1 MSLFRV
7 NRYLGDDE
15 DGSIS
20 KESRAQVFLS
30 KLHLKAQENQKQRF
44 AECSET
50 QSGHQTKRKAY
61 NDSSQ
66 ESQRCKKRKSK
77 AVSDNIHSVEDE
89 VKRRKKVEMK
99 NQKNSHSDCEINRL
113 RGPGVVSS
121 YREVEKTPDDDIP
134 NPSSKMPSTP
144 SGFTVLGGFENR
156 PVQKVHRVLPDW
168 LAQPNVIP
176 RDLKSK
182 LVPCSNIRGLSVS
195 LLKKL
200 HHHGIQHFFPVQAE
214 VIPVILEGAHN
225 ALLIGQAGYQPR
237 DICVSAPTGSGKT
250 LAFVIPVLQVL
261 MKRVVCQVRALAV
274 LPTKEL
280 AQQVFK
286 VFTSYAEGSTLK
298 VVMLAGQ
305 KSFEAELALL
315 SEHRGGVRR
324 CLADIVVATPGRLVD
339 HITKNSGLCLHHLRF
354 LIIDEADKMI
364 DSMRQSWLS
373 RVVKAVYGMAE
384 ARAEKVSF
392 SRQKAPLYVTAASL
406 SPPQMPLQ
414 KLLFS
419 ATLTQNPEK
428 LQQLGLHQPRLFSST
443 NAAAARPLST
453 QPTVDS
459 HKLEHFDFPQSLTEF
474 YVPCTLSQKPL
485 ILLLFI
491 LRLKLRPILC
501 FVNSRMTA
509 HRLHLLIRLFGGI
522 RVAEFSSRLS
532 PRERQKKLK
541 EFEQGK
547 IHVLISTDAAA
558 RGIDISGVKCVV
570 NYDAPQYIRTYIHR
584 IGRTARA
591 GKPGL
596 AFTFLLGVQK
606 KDFLQMVTEAGSR
619 GIQKQIIAPESLKSL
634 EDRYEQTLQE
644 LASAIKE
651 DNANQI

>member
-20 KESRAQVFLS
+20 KESRAQVLLS

-44 AECSET
+44 AECCET

-61 NDSSQ
+61 DDSSQ

-77 AVSDNIHSVEDE
+77 AVLDNIHSVEDE
-89 VKRRKKVEMK
+89 VKRRKKVEME

-113 RGPGVVSS
+113 QEPGVVSS

-134 NPSSKMPSTP
+134 NPSSKTPSTP

-176 RDLKSK
+176 RDLKNK
-182 LVPCSNIRGLSVS
+182 LVPCSNMGGLSVS

-250 LAFVIPVLQVL
+250 LAFVIPVL
-261 MKRVVCQVRALAV
+261 
-274 LPTKEL
+274 
-280 AQQVFK
+280 QVFK

-373 RVVKAVYGMAE
+373 RVVKAVYGTAE

-443 NAAAARPLST
+443 NAAATRHLSP

-547 IHVLISTDAAA
+547 THVLISTDAAA
-558 RGIDISGVKCVV
+558 RGIDIAGVKCVV

-644 LASAIKE
+644 LASAVKE
-651 DNANQI
+651 DSANQI

>member
-50 QSGHQTKRKAY
+50 GHQTKREAY

-99 NQKNSHSDCEINRL
+99 NQKNSHSDCEFNRL
-113 RGPGVVSS
+113 REPGVVSS
-121 YREVEKTPDDDIP
+121 YGEVDKTPDDDIP

-168 LAQPNVIP
+168 LARPNVIP

-214 VIPVILEGAHN
+214 VIPVILEGVHN
-225 ALLIGQAGYQPR
+225 ALLIGQGGYQPR

-373 RVVKAVYGMAE
+373 RVVKAVYGTAE

-392 SRQKAPLYVTAASL
+392 SRQKAPLSVTAA
-406 SPPQMPLQ
+406 
-414 KLLFS
+414 
-419 ATLTQNPEK
+419 
-428 LQQLGLHQPRLFSST
+428 
-443 NAAAARPLST
+443 
-453 QPTVDS
+453 
-459 HKLEHFDFPQSLTEF
+459 
-474 YVPCTLSQKPL
+474 
-485 ILLLFI
+485 
-491 LRLKLRPILC
+491 
-501 FVNSRMTA
+501 
-509 HRLHLLIRLFGGI
+509 RLHLLIRLFGGI

-558 RGIDISGVKCVV
+558 RGIDISGVTCVV

-606 KDFLQMVTEAGSR
+606 QDFLQMVTEAGSR